1 MTIDARADE
10 RPEVERPPVLAAGGI
25 VLTTTVEGLHVLV
38 VHRPAHSDWSL
49 PKGHVEAGEEVTAAA
64 LREVHEETGVAV
76 VVTGDAGT
84 TEYRVALDGA
94 AAQKRVHWF
103 TMRPD
108 ASDGDPFARA
118 ATRTPDAEVDRAE
131 WWPVER
137 ALRALTH
144 ASDRDLLRRTAL
156 AA

>member
-1 MTIDARADE
+1 MTSDARADG

-25 VLTTTVEGLHVLV
+25 VLTTTEEGLHVLV
-38 VHRPAHSDWSL
+38 VHRPAYGDWSL
-49 PKGHVEAGEEVTAAA
+49 PKGHVEAGEDVTRAA
-64 LREVHEETGVAV
+64 LREVHEETGVTV

-84 TEYRVALDGA
+84 TEYRVLHDGA
-94 AAQKRVHWF
+94 VADKHVRWF
-103 TMRPD
+103 VMRPD

-118 ATRTPDAEVDRAE
+118 AARTPDAEVDHAE

-137 ALRALTH
+137 ALQALTH

-156 AA
+156 DG